1 MRNFIIRVIISAIAI
16 TITASLLP
24 GITLAND
31 SLGTV
36 LIIGLVFGI
45 VNAIVKP
52 ILIFLTCPAV
62 IVTLGL
68 FILVINGAMLMLT
81 ATFVDALQIDGWG
94 TAILGGIIMSIITM
108 VFESILGLDKDDK
121 GRKNNWDEKRKI
133 PRDY

>member
-31 SLGTV
+31 TIGTV

-52 ILIFLTCPAV
+52 LLIFLTCPAV

-81 ATFVDALQIDGWG
+81 ASFVDALQIDGWG
-94 TAILGGIIMSIITM
+94 TAIVGGIIMSIVTM
-108 VFESILGLDKDDK
+108 IFESIMGLDDDK
-121 GRKNNWDEKRKI
+121 STKKKVN
-133 PRDY
+133 

>member
-31 SLGTV
+31 TIGTV
-36 LIIGLVFGI
+36 LVIGLVFGI

-52 ILIFLTCPAV
+52 LLIFLTCPAV

-81 ATFVDALQIDGWG
+81 ASFVDTLQIDGWG
-94 TAILGGIIMSIITM
+94 TAIVGGIIMSIVTM
-108 VFESILGLDKDDK
+108 IFESIMGLDDDK
-121 GRKNNWDEKRKI
+121 SAKKKVN
-133 PRDY
+133 

>member
-31 SLGTV
+31 TIGTV
-36 LIIGLVFGI
+36 LVIGLVFGI

-52 ILIFLTCPAV
+52 LLIFLTCPAV
-62 IVTLGL
+62 IFTLGL

-81 ATFVDALQIDGWG
+81 ASFVDTLQIDGWG
-94 TAILGGIIMSIITM
+94 TAIVGGIIMSIVTM
-108 VFESILGLDKDDK
+108 IFESIMGLDDDK
-121 GRKNNWDEKRKI
+121 SAKKKVN
-133 PRDY
+133 

>member
-31 SLGTV
+31 TIGTV

-52 ILIFLTCPAV
+52 LLIFLTCPAV
-62 IVTLGL
+62 IITLGL

-81 ATFVDALQIDGWG
+81 ASFVDALQIDGWG
-94 TAILGGIIMSIITM
+94 TAIVGGIIMSIVTM
-108 VFESILGLDKDDK
+108 IFESIMGLDDDK
-121 GRKNNWDEKRKI
+121 SAKKKVN
-133 PRDY
+133 

>member
-24 GITLAND
+24 GITLTND
-31 SLGTV
+31 TIGTV

-52 ILIFLTCPAV
+52 LLIFLTCPAV

-81 ATFVDALQIDGWG
+81 ASFVDALQIDGWG
-94 TAILGGIIMSIITM
+94 TAIVGGIIMSIVTM
-108 VFESILGLDKDDK
+108 VFESLMGLDDDK
-121 GRKNNWDEKRKI
+121 SAKKKI
-133 PRDY
+133 N

>member
-1 MRNFIIRVIISAIAI
+1 MRNFLMRVIISAIAI
-16 TITASLLP
+16 SVTAYLLP
-24 GITLAND
+24 GITIANND
-31 SLGTV
+31 LGTV

-45 VNAIVKP
+45 VNGLIKP
-52 ILIFLTCPAV
+52 LLIFLTCPAV

>member
-16 TITASLLP
+16 TITAALLP

-31 SLGTV
+31 TIGTV

-52 ILIFLTCPAV
+52 LLIFLTCPAV

-81 ATFVDALQIDGWG
+81 ASFVDALQIDGWG
-94 TAILGGIIMSIITM
+94 TAIVGGIIMSIVTM
-108 VFESILGLDKDDK
+108 IFESIMGLDDDK
-121 GRKNNWDEKRKI
+121 SAKKKVN
-133 PRDY
+133 